1 MRRTCFS
8 LILAAASSVFFG
20 AASAQSLP
28 KGLLFGFAGGT
39 QKLVSYDKRSG
50 FGLSLE
56 GMLGN
61 RFSSRLG
68 AGLTLGYATL
78 PFNFAGFTPTG
89 VRQTLTLKS
98 SLLYGNLL
106 LDYEILNTGK
116 VHPYV
121 MLGAGGFSYEGFK
134 QNGQTAPTKRFND
147 AAAIMGAGLRYMV
160 SPTVAL
166 NINGAFHYTTSQNL
180 DTQKGGRDTFAS
192 ARLGITKFLGR
203 TAISSPLEET
213 FSELGQFEEGEAGQ
227 LPLEALEPEGDLE
240 GRLAELE
247 DAPAGDNTE
256 QADMQEY
263 IRLKSL
269 VEEINQAISS
279 KENEISSLQTALVSK
294 REQAMTLERDINKK
308 RPNAAAALQPSSP
321 AGTNSF
327 SHAYEDALASF
338 HRKQYSQAVEKL
350 SVLIS
355 QFPNHSLASN
365 CYYWRGEAQFR
376 AESYQTAI
384 ADFERVLEFPKSL
397 KRDDALLMLGQCY
410 TRLNRR
416 EDARQ
421 AFNRLIQEFPRSE
434 FVHQAVA
441 LREKI

>member
-8 LILAAASSVFFG
+8 LILAAAGSVFLG

-28 KGLLFGFAGGT
+28 KGLLFGFSGGT

-50 FGLSLE
+50 LGLGLE
-56 GMLGN
+56 GMLGS

-78 PFNFAGFTPTG
+78 PFNFAGFTSTG
-89 VRQTLTLKS
+89 ARQTVTLKS

-134 QNGQTAPTKRFND
+134 PRGQNSPTKRFND
-147 AAAIMGAGLRYMV
+147 AAAIAGAGLRYLA

-166 NINGAFHYTTSQNL
+166 NLNGAFHYTTSQNL
-180 DTQKGGRDTFAS
+180 DTQKNGRDTFVS
-192 ARLGITKFLGR
+192 ARFGITKFLGR
-203 TAISSPLEET
+203 TAMDSPLDET
-213 FSELGQFEEGEAGQ
+213 FGVLEQLDEGEAEQ
-227 LPLEALEPEGDLE
+227 SPLEALESDDDLQGRLTELE
-240 GRLAELE
+240 GE
-247 DAPAGDNTE
+247 PAADGSDQE
-256 QADMQEY
+256 DMQEY

-279 KENEISSLQTALVSK
+279 KESEISSLQTALVSK
-294 REQAMTLERDINKK
+294 HEQAVALEKDLQKK
-308 RPNAAAALQPSSP
+308 PKAAPAPRPTAS
-321 AGTNSF
+321 AGTSSF
-327 SHAYEDALASF
+327 SRAYEDALASF
-338 HRKQYSQAVEKL
+338 HRKQYAEAVEKFSIL
-350 SVLIS
+350 LS

-365 CYYWRGEAQFR
+365 CYYWRGEGQYR
-376 AESYQTAI
+376 AENYHAAL

-397 KRDDALLMLGQCY
+397 KRDDALLMLGQSY
-410 TRLNRR
+410 TKLDRR
-416 EDARQ
+416 EEARQ

-434 FVHQAVA
+434 FVAQAEA

>member
-8 LILAAASSVFFG
+8 LILAAAGSVFFG

-50 FGLSLE
+50 LGLGLE
-56 GMLGN
+56 GMLGS
-61 RFSSRLG
+61 RLSSRLG

-89 VRQTLTLKS
+89 ARQTLTLKS

-134 QNGQTAPTKRFND
+134 PRGQNSPTKRFND

-192 ARLGITKFLGR
+192 ARFGITKFLGR
-203 TAISSPLEET
+203 TAMDSPLDET
-213 FSELGQFEEGEAGQ
+213 FGVLEQFDEGEAGQ
-227 LPLEALEPEGDLE
+227 SPLEALESEGDLE

-247 DAPAGDNTE
+247 GAPAADGSD

-294 REQAMTLERDINKK
+294 REQAMTLERDTKK
-308 RPNAAAALQPSSP
+308 KPKAAAAPLPSP
-321 AGTNSF
+321 TAGTSSF
-327 SHAYEDALASF
+327 SRAYEDALASF
-338 HRKQYSQAVEKL
+338 HRKQYAEAVEKFSL
-350 SVLIS
+350 LLS

-365 CYYWRGEAQFR
+365 CYYWRGEAQYR
-376 AESYQTAI
+376 AESYQAAI

-434 FVHQAVA
+434 FVAQAVA